1 MIRRVTLSVH
11 DAGVGRGA
19 EGGRSGGWGSGEVK
33 RGRRGG
39 EEPEGPS
46 SSLCCPLLLVHRRCG
61 PSASRETEPFSPEA
75 EMERDATVL
84 APHVPQLP
92 SVCGQTLAKE
102 A

>member
-1 MIRRVTLSVH
+1 MMPVWVEERRE
-11 DAGVGRGA
+11 AGVGGGGQERSN
-19 EGGRSGGWGSGEVK
+19 EGGG
-33 RGRRGG
+33 GG

-46 SSLCCPLLLVHRRCG
+46 SSLCCPLLLVHRCCG
-61 PSASRETEPFSPEA
+61 PSASRETEPFSFEA
-75 EMERDATVL
+75 EMEQDATVL